1 MKIVYEELLKKEDF
15 QKHEKSVAPVRKKAD
30 RTLIKIYRPISLL
43 PIFGKIF
50 NRIIYNSLS
59 NHFLSIRTIKVIHKV
74 NTALG
79 DNPVIDVRGVFL
91 DTSKA
96 FDKICI
102 IVSFL
107 N

>member
-15 QKHEKSVAPVRKKAD
+15 QKHEKSVVPVRKKED

-50 NRIIYNSLS
+50 DSIIYNSLS
-59 NHFLSIRTIKVIHKV
+59 NHFLSIRIIKVIHKI

-79 DNPVIDVRGVFL
+79 DNPVIDVRVVFL

>member
-15 QKHEKSVAPVRKKAD
+15 QKHEKSVVPVRKKED

-59 NHFLSIRTIKVIHKV
+59 NHFLSIRIIKVIHKI

-79 DNPVIDVRGVFL
+79 DNPVIDVRVVFL

>member
-15 QKHEKSVAPVRKKAD
+15 QKHEKNVVPVHKKEH

-50 NRIIYNSLS
+50 NMIIYNSVS
-59 NHFLSIRTIKVIHKV
+59 NHFQSIRIIKAIHEI
-74 NTALG
+74 NTAFG
-79 DNPVIDVRGVFL
+79 DNPAIDVRGVFL

-96 FDKICI
+96 FDKIGI